1 MLDLLMPAVCGLVA
15 ILGHVFPLYLKL
27 RGGRGVA
34 TGVGVVAA
42 IDWRVAAIA
51 VGAWIVFV
59 LLTRYIAVASVL
71 ASIAVPAAF
80 FALGGRELPYLILF
94 LLAPLVVALRHI
106 PNFKRLKAGTEHRL
120 WKNSGHSRDE

>member
-1 MLDLLMPAVCGLVA
+1 MPAVCGLVA

-42 IDWRVAAIA
+42 VDWRVAAIA
-51 VGAWIVFV
+51 VGAWAIFV

-71 ASIAVPAAF
+71 ASIAVPVAF
-80 FALGGRELPYLILF
+80 FALGRSELPYTILF
-94 LLAPLVVALRHI
+94 LLAPLVVTLRHI
-106 PNFKRLKAGTEHRL
+106 PNFKRLKEGTEHRL
-120 WKNSGHSRDE
+120 WAKKSPS